1 MNQLEILKLKR
12 LQLKLQ
18 KEDVQRKIQNLM
30 NLSQQL
36 DTKISRLTDQEKKLS
51 QSINENNS
59 VSTESTETSTL
70 DASSTFS
77 QM

>member
-36 DTKISRLTDQEKKLS
+36 DTKISRLTEQEKKLS
-51 QSINENNS
+51 QSINENKS

>member
-51 QSINENNS
+51 QSINENKS

>member
-36 DTKISRLTDQEKKLS
+36 DTKISRLMDQEKKLS
-51 QSINENNS
+51 QSINENKS